1 MKELI
6 LNIYLV
12 IDDNIITELRSLS
25 YELEGSDEEKI
36 NLLKKRAEED
46 FPSSFHFQPPKDK
59 KGNLM
64 TAKKFLKLKKYDLET
79 SLFEEI
85 FERFNVSENPL
96 ICVTP
101 VVNGK
106 IISD

>member
-6 LNIYLV
+6 LNIYL
-12 IDDNIITELRSLS
+12 IINDNIITELRGLS
-25 YELEGSDEEKI
+25 YEFEGSDEEKI
-36 NLLKKRAEED
+36 NLLKKRAGED
-46 FPSSFHFQPPKDK
+46 FPASFHFQPPKDK

-64 TAKKFLKLKKYDLET
+64 TAKKFLKLKKYNLET

-101 VVNGK
+101 VIDGK
-106 IISD
+106 IIME